1 MKQLIYI
8 IVLIIVISCSSNPNT
23 NGYWREYDPKHPDTY
38 HVFQLTDSSI
48 MVDPVIWKTE
58 LEKEYKKG
66 KFKIPFNNLNNW
78 SFDYNVDGDT
88 ILSKDNFKWIKYN
101 YNDSLFIQDISG
113 PFMLKFVPEYT
124 TDGTAYL
131 EIEQSNAALLYIS
144 VPVMVQYKATDAIHL
159 ELGPQLG
166 ILMSA
171 NQKYDGE
178 SEDFKDELETVDFG
192 VNIGAGYQLENG
204 LLFNA
209 RYCYGL
215 TNFVKNTGDEWY
227 KNNVFQF
234 SVGYKFN

>member
-1 MKQLIYI
+1 MKLCVINSKFI
-8 IVLIIVISCSSNPNT
+8 NFMKRVLFFTIA
-23 NGYWREYDPKHPDTY
+23 
-38 HVFQLTDSSI
+38 I
-48 MVDPVIWKTE
+48 MT
-58 LEKEYKKG
+58 L
-66 KFKIPFNNLNNW
+66 
-78 SFDYNVDGDT
+78 SFV
-88 ILSKDNFKWIKYN
+88 KA
-101 YNDSLFIQDISG
+101 QDISYG
-113 PFMLKFVPEYT
+113 LKAGLNLSDWHT
-124 TDGTAYL
+124 
-131 EIEQSNAALLYIS
+131 SNADANDIYKMKTAFHVGGFVQFGLSDKFAVQPEVLYNVMGTVVDVDVTALRAADADSFTYALSYIS
-144 VPVMVQYKATDAIHL
+144 VPVMLQYKATDALHL

-204 LLFNA
+204 LLFNV

-215 TNFVKNTGDEWY
+215 SNFVKDTGDEWY